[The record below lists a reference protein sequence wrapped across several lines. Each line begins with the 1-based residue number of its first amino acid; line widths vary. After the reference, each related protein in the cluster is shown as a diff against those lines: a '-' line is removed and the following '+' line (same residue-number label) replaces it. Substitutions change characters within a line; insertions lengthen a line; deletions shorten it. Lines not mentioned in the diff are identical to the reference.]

1 MTCSEAAVSCIQ
13 LMGRPWLVMFLD
25 LVHWSQQVYT
35 EFAPHVSIPSVAS
48 AWVAKVNFG
57 RYSFGHC
64 IWYKVKNEAA
74 CLHWTI
80 TQVPSSSQYTTYF
93 LLNSYTWSRTGAVW
107 VPVVN
112 KGIIVLCENLLQ
124 IYATWLNTVLCG
136 ANVLPHSL
144 CNNNSQEN

>member
-107 VPVVN
+107 VPEVN
-112 KGIIVLCENLLQ
+112 KGSYHSFMWKSVANLCYLAKYSTLWYKCPSPQ
-124 IYATWLNTVLCG
+124 PV
-136 ANVLPHSL
+136 
-144 CNNNSQEN
+144 QQ